1 MLDFSLIKKS
11 LKLINKHVRHISY
24 LQFTINIFQI
34 YFSVS
39 VNEVIFYNDLWNFCK
54 KIFVKSAHEH
64 APTMHLRHQ

>member
-34 YFSVS
+34 YFLVS
-39 VNEVIFYNDLWNFCK
+39 VNEVIFYDDL
-54 KIFVKSAHEH
+54 
-64 APTMHLRHQ
+64 